1 MTTIA
6 QDQELMAF
14 PVAEYHGRLER
25 CRASMAEQGL
35 DAVLV
40 TAPENICYLTGFT
53 TPGYHVFQAVI
64 VPAEGELFM
73 VLRNIE
79 VDNMRL
85 HSWLRD
91 AVVIEELD
99 YPERTVAA
107 TLRDRLGTG
116 RRIGYDDISAS
127 LPPRVLARLREDLHG
142 SEMIPA
148 GGLVEALRV
157 IKSEAEVSYMRRAAV
172 IAERALITGVAALG
186 TAATDSE
193 VAGVVQSA
201 LMSRGSEF
209 TGSPAYVVGTAA
221 SADAH
226 AMHNLR
232 PLADG
237 SSLWL
242 EVSASLQ
249 RYHACVSR
257 TAFRGVPPEVAQ
269 RAFDASKRAL
279 ETMITAAKDGVTSGE
294 VDTAGRKIVEAAG
307 FGDAWR
313 NRGAYSIGLSFP
325 PGLGE
330 GHIIDIKPGDRRVLR
345 TGMAFHLI
353 PILKIAGVGAVGCT
367 ETVVV
372 GQEGA
377 ESLATLPRRL
387 LRPEDAVQA
396 R

>member
-1 MTTIA
+1 MTTIE
-6 QDQELMAF
+6 DQGLLAF
-14 PVAEYHGRLER
+14 PAGEYHSRLER
-25 CRASMAEQGL
+25 CRAAMAARDL

-53 TPGYHVFQAVI
+53 TPGYHVFQAV
-64 VPAEGELFM
+64 VVSAEGEPFM

-99 YPERTVAA
+99 YPERTVAT
-107 TLRDRLGTG
+107 TLQERLGAG

-127 LPPRVLARLREDLHG
+127 LPPRVLARLREDLPG
-142 SEMIPA
+142 GELIPA

-157 IKSEAEVSYMRRAAV
+157 IKSDAEVCYMRRAAA
-172 IAERALITGVAALG
+172 IAERALLDGVAKLA
-186 TAATDSE
+186 TAATDSD
-193 VAGVVQSA
+193 VAGTVQSS
-201 LMSRGSEF
+201 LMSNGSEF

-232 PLADG
+232 PLTDG

-257 TAFRGVPPEVAQ
+257 TAFRKEPPEIAQ
-269 RAFDASKRAL
+269 CAFDASRGAL
-279 ETMITAAKDGVTSGE
+279 EAMIAAAKEGVTSGE
-294 VDTAGRKIVEAAG
+294 VDAAGREIVKAAG

-313 NRGAYSIGLSFP
+313 NRAAYSIGLSFP

-330 GHIIDIKPGDRRVLR
+330 GHIIDIKPSDPRILR

-353 PILKIAGVGAVGCT
+353 PILKIPGVGAVGCT
-367 ETVVV
+367 ESVVV
-372 GQEGA
+372 GPDGA

-387 LRPEDAVQA
+387 LHPEDAIQA
-396 R
+396 